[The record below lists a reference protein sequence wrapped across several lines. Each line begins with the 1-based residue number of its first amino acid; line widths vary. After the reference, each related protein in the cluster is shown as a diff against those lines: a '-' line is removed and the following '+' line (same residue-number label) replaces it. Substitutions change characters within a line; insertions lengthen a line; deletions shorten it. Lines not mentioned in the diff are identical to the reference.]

1 MSPLMKPADTCN
13 TFVPGETITPEQH
26 VHGRNAIPDDKTC
39 DTSLP
44 RMERGAKK
52 INGASINSP
61 TD

>member
-1 MSPLMKPADTCN
+1 MSPLMKPADTCK
-13 TFVPGETITPEQH
+13 TITPEQH
-26 VHGRNAIPDDKTC
+26 VHGRNAILDDKTC
-39 DTSLP
+39 DASLP